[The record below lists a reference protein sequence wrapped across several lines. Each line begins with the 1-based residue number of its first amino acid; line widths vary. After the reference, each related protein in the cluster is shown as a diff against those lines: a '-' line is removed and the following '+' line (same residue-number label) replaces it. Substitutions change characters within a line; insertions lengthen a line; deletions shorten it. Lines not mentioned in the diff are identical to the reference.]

1 MSMGLGNVKEKA
13 ADRKGGQFNHTH
25 HLSNRHVFCVQIAN
39 FSQTPL
45 IKKKKK
51 TTLRAID
58 SVRIKGVSVLSRL
71 N

>member
-1 MSMGLGNVKEKA
+1 MELGNVKEKA

-45 IKKKKK
+45 IKKKK

-58 SVRIKGVSVLSRL
+58 SVRIEGVSVLSRL

>member
-1 MSMGLGNVKEKA
+1 MGLGNVKEKA

-45 IKKKKK
+45 IKKK
-51 TTLRAID
+51 TTQRAID